1 MKDLFIFESE
11 SSTKV
16 PIMSKFWCMEGIF
29 FTFQEIEIGKSFEK
43 SGPDLLI
50 IIIFHAWKNRTEQV
64 NNTRKVKMYSFFLNA
79 RIKKI
84 EKLAIIGTTTISL
97 SFPLFFIRGREIEI
111 LRSTVIS
118 RFSNFGGLF

>member
-16 PIMSKFWCMEGIF
+16 PIMSKFWYMEGIF

-50 IIIFHAWKNRTEQV
+50 IFHAWKNRTEQV
-64 NNTRKVKMYSFFLNA
+64 NNTRKVKMHAFFFFLMLA
-79 RIKKI
+79 LRRL
-84 EKLAIIGTTTISL
+84 EKLSRIWTTTISL
-97 SFPLFFIRGREIEI
+97 SPSLFFIREREIEI
-111 LRSTVIS
+111 LRSTVVS